1 MKGSKEKIIDSIS
14 ISFDEPILAALKQ
27 MDVVKRKIL
36 IVFDGNQFK
45 GLISIGDVQRAIL
58 NNISLDNP
66 IEQVLRKS
74 IDVAYQGDSFN
85 FIKEKMIT
93 GRAELMP
100 VLSAEGSLIDVIFW
114 EDLFPEKSIPKSQFN
129 VPVVIMA
136 GGKGTRLRPLTNVIP
151 KPLIPLGDKT
161 IIEEIMDRFVE
172 VGSKHFYL
180 SVNYKAETIKH
191 YFKQLKSKA
200 YKIDYFQEVMPLGT
214 AGSLHL
220 IKDKINSTF
229 FVSNCDIIINEDY
242 SSIMNYHVENRNELT
257 IVSALKHYPIPYG
270 TIETGRDGV
279 LTKLTEKPE
288 LIFQINSGMYI
299 LESHLLK
306 EVPENHFFHITS
318 LIENILKRNGRVGVF
333 PVSEGSWIDIG
344 EWSEY
349 IDSMKK
355 YKNPTLL

>member
-1 MKGSKEKIIDSIS
+1 MNAEKEKLVRHIAIS
-14 ISFDEPILAALKQ
+14 LNEPISLALKQ
-27 MDVVKRKIL
+27 MDEVKRKVL
-36 IVFDGNQFK
+36 LVFDSNDFI
-45 GLISIGDVQRAIL
+45 GLISIGDIQRAIL
-58 NNISLDNP
+58 KGISLKNP
-66 IEQVLRKS
+66 VKQVLRHT

-85 FIKEKMIT
+85 SIKEKMIT

-136 GGKGTRLRPLTNVIP
+136 GGKGTRLKPLTNVIP

-172 VGSKHFYL
+172 VGSNHFYL

-288 LIFQINSGMYI
+288 LMFQINSGMYI
-299 LESHLLK
+299 LEPNLLK
-306 EVPENHFFHITS
+306 EIPDNEFFHITS
-318 LIENILKRNGRVGVF
+318 LIENILIRSGRVGVF

-349 IDSMKK
+349 
-355 YKNPTLL
+355 YKQIKLYKS